1 MTHYIVSLKEPID
14 LHIRLQIDRNHGY
27 FIRLQKTFKMKVIL
41 QMVSLKCESYCLFL
55 LGYNQGILPVP
66 EAL

>member
-41 QMVSLKCESYCLFL
+41 
-55 LGYNQGILPVP
+55 
-66 EAL
+66 